1 MAFIPVPNT
10 LQVEL
15 IYLWAGQVVETVL
28 HYQPEGAIDVTEMAG
43 LAANMVTWFDVQLQP
58 LVHSTLQLTQVKVTD
73 LTTDSAPVIN
83 YTTGLPLVGTVG
95 ADGMPNNVALVFT
108 KRTGLRGRSYRG
120 RIYHPGLAESQVAGN
135 QVAGATVTSLL
146 AAYNLLLAQTVAAE
160 TYNLVV
166 VSRQHNNAVLE
177 EGVAT
182 LVSSIDTD
190 GFVDS
195 QRRRLPGRGA

>member
-1 MAFIPVPNT
+1 MAFIPVPNV

-28 HYQPEGAIDVTEMAG
+28 HYQPDGAISVPEMSG
-43 LAANMVTWFDVQLQP
+43 LAANMVTWYDVQMQP
-58 LVHSTLQLTQVKVTD
+58 LHHTSIQLTQVKVTD
-73 LTTDSAPVIN
+73 LSTDSAPVIN

-95 ADGMPNNVALVFT
+95 ADGLPNNVALVIT
-108 KRTGLRGRSYRG
+108 KRTAMRGRSYRG
-120 RIYHPGLAESQVAGN
+120 RIYHPGLAESQCAGN

-146 AAYNLLLAQTVAAE
+146 AAYNLLLTQTVSAE
-160 TYNLVV
+160 TYHMVV
-166 VSRQHNNAVLE
+166 VSRQHNNAVLD

-182 LVSSIDTD
+182 LVASLDTD